1 MKINFITT
9 YLILTFFS
17 TYSFAQYKL
26 QKTSE
31 FQINSLSSVE
41 IVDYDPIKK
50 QYIAFERGSKDFVV
64 ILLDQKGTILK
75 RKELQGQGPGQVNT
89 AMNFLGF
96 GEDGNIWVIT
106 THQLLTYDRNLE
118 FKESKKFALRNPF
131 LTFFNS
137 PAPVY
142 FYKGNGKENL
152 VFATYPSRTARFMS
166 VKSFGNQSLIEL
178 FDMKSGKEY
187 YLAPISERPIYKHLD
202 ISIKAMY
209 NPIFTMNKKKDQLLV
224 TSTFD
229 DEITVIDLQTSKTIS
244 KIKINHGDFGSF
256 KKFPISRENLSNA
269 GLYSLASQ
277 NSALFQL
284 DGGLIVLDYFKE
296 IPKNIFEAKIKEDQY
311 YRPSK
316 DPNYHRIIIF
326 DEEKQLSKDLEIP
339 HGQIKIGMPNNSIL
353 VKLIN
358 PDEEEDFVRYGIYQ
372 ITK

>member
-1 MKINFITT
+1 MEIKKIIC
-9 YLILTFFS
+9 ILTLIFS
-17 TYSFAQYKL
+17 NTYAFAQFKL

-31 FQINSLSSVE
+31 FSIKSLNSVE

-50 QYIAFERGSKDFVV
+50 QYIAFEKGEKDFVV
-64 ILLDQKGTILK
+64 LLLDEKGDILK
-75 RKELQGQGPGQVNT
+75 RKELQGQGPGEINT

-96 GEDGNIWVIT
+96 GEGGNIWVIT
-106 THQLLTYDRNLE
+106 THQLLIYDRNLE
-118 FKESKKFALRNPF
+118 LKESKKFALRNPF

-166 VKSFGNQSLIEL
+166 VKSFDNQSLIEL

-209 NPIFTMNKKKDQLLV
+209 KPLFTMNKKKDQLLV

-256 KKFPISRENLSNA
+256 KKFPISRENLSSSGIN
-269 GLYSLASQ
+269 SLTSQ
-277 NSALFQL
+277 NSTLLHL
-284 DGGLIVLDYFKE
+284 DGGMIVLDYFKE
-296 IPKNIFEAKIKEDQY
+296 IPKNTFEAKIKEDKY
-311 YRPSK
+311 YRHSF

-339 HGQIKIGMPNNSIL
+339 HGQIKIAMPNNSIL

-358 PDEEEDFVRYGIYQ
+358 PDEEEDFVRYGVYQ